1 MANDL
6 PLQQSIEELR
16 SFFEEKI
23 QLTEFTNQP
32 ERLYEPIHYI
42 MQLGGKR
49 VRPVCTLAA
58 AELFGKSPGDAI
70 NQAIAVEVFHNF
82 TLVHDD
88 IMDEAPLRRG
98 HSTVHKKWDE
108 NTGILSGDAMMIL
121 AYQYL
126 SKNAGTRLDVLF
138 SNFSRT
144 ALQVCEGQ
152 QYDMNFE
159 QKPTVSLVEY
169 LGMIEL
175 KTAVLLG
182 ESLRLGATI
191 AGASDIDLDL
201 IFEFGKNFGI
211 AFQLQDD
218 ILDLYGD
225 PEKFGKQVGGD
236 VMACKKT
243 YLFAK
248 AHAIANESQ
257 KSELVDIYN
266 NTNIENAEKIKQVK
280 AIFDNLDIR
289 NRAKAD
295 MNTFYVSAGIALN
308 SISVEDS
315 RKKILKNFAES
326 LMVREL

>member
-1 MANDL
+1 MATTN
-6 PLQQSIEELR
+6 QHSIEELR
-16 SFFEEKI
+16 TYFEKKI
-23 QLTEFTNQP
+23 QLTEFKNLP
-32 ERLYEPIHYI
+32 NRLYEPIQYI

-58 AELFGKSPGDAI
+58 AELFGSNTEGAV

-98 HSTVHKKWDE
+98 HATVHKKWDE

-126 SKNAGTRLDVLF
+126 SKGAGAKFEKLF
-138 SNFSRT
+138 SNFNRT
-144 ALQVCEGQ
+144 AIQVCEGQ
-152 QYDMNFE
+152 QYDMDFE
-159 QKPTVSLVEY
+159 QKPSVTLQEY

-191 AGASDIDLDL
+191 SGASEEDSNL
-201 IFEFGKNFGI
+201 IFEFGRNFGI

-236 VMACKKT
+236 VIACKKT

-248 AHAIANESQ
+248 AYAIANENQ
-257 KSELVDIYN
+257 KGKLISTYN
-266 NTNIENAEKIKQVK
+266 DTSINDAKKIEQVK
-280 AIFDNLDIR
+280 AIFDDLDIR

-295 MNTFYVSAGIALN
+295 MNTYYLNAGIALN
-308 SISVEDS
+308 SISVDDV
-315 RKKILKNFAES
+315 RKKILKDFAES

>member
-1 MANDL
+1 MSSKL
-6 PLQQSIEELR
+6 LTQHSIQELR
-16 SFFEEKI
+16 NYFEEKI
-23 QLTEFTNQP
+23 LLTEFTNQP

-58 AELFGKSPGDAI
+58 AELFGGSTDDAI

-98 HSTVHKKWDE
+98 HATVHKKWDE

-126 SKNAGTRLDVLF
+126 SKNTGERFEKLF
-138 SNFSRT
+138 SNFNRT
-144 ALQVCEGQ
+144 AIQVCEGQ
-152 QYDMNFE
+152 QYDMDFE
-159 QKPTVSLVEY
+159 QKSTVSLDEY

-191 AGASDIDLDL
+191 AGASDTDLDL

-236 VMACKKT
+236 VIACKKT

-248 AHAIANESQ
+248 AHAIANENQ
-257 KSELVDIYN
+257 KNELVVIYN
-266 NTNIENAEKIKQVK
+266 DTNVEDDEKIEKVK
-280 AIFDNLDIR
+280 TIFDNLDIR

-308 SISVEDS
+308 SISAEDS
-315 RKKILKNFAES
+315 RKKILKDFAES

>member
-1 MANDL
+1 MTKDYSA
-6 PLQQSIEELR
+6 QHSIEELR
-16 SFFEEKI
+16 AYFEKKI
-23 QLTEFTNQP
+23 ELTEFKKDPTN
-32 ERLYEPIHYI
+32 LYEPIQYI
-42 MQLGGKR
+42 MELGGKR
-49 VRPVCTLAA
+49 VRPVCALAA
-58 AELFGKSPGDAI
+58 AELFGSEPEQAI

-98 HSTVHKKWDE
+98 HTTVHKKWNE

-126 SKNAGTRLDVLF
+126 SKNTTKEFQRLF
-138 SNFSRT
+138 TNFNRT
-144 ALQVCEGQ
+144 AIQVCEGQ
-152 QYDMNFE
+152 QLDMDFE
-159 QKPTVSLVEY
+159 QKSTVSLDDY
-169 LGMIEL
+169 IGMIEL

-182 ESLRLGATI
+182 ESLRMGATM
-191 AGASDIDLDL
+191 AGASEADANL
-201 IFEFGKNFGI
+201 IYEFGKNFGI

-236 VMACKKT
+236 VIACKKT

-248 AHAIANESQ
+248 AYAVSTPAQQN
-257 KSELVDIYN
+257 ELVALYN
-266 NTNIENAEKIKQVK
+266 NSEIENEQKIEQVK
-280 AIFDNLDIR
+280 TVFDQMDIR

-295 MNTFYVSAGIALN
+295 MNTFYVNAGIALN
-308 SISVEDS
+308 SISVDDA
-315 RKKILKNFAES
+315 RKKILKDFAES

>member
-1 MANDL
+1 MATT
-6 PLQQSIEELR
+6 QHSIEELR
-16 SFFEEKI
+16 NFFEEKI
-23 QLTEFTNQP
+23 KLTEFKNQP
-32 ERLYEPIHYI
+32 VQLYEPIQYI
-42 MQLGGKR
+42 MELGGKR

-58 AELFGKSPGDAI
+58 AELFGADTEIAI

-98 HSTVHKKWDE
+98 HATVHKKWDE

-126 SKNAGTRLDVLF
+126 SKNTDSKFHSLF
-138 SNFSRT
+138 SNFNKT
-144 ALQVCEGQ
+144 AIEVCEGQ
-152 QYDMNFE
+152 QLDMDFE
-159 QKPTVSLVEY
+159 IKPTVSLDDY

-182 ESLRLGATI
+182 ESLRIGAI
-191 AGASDIDLDL
+191 MAGASENDANLMYD
-201 IFEFGKNFGI
+201 FGKNFGI

-218 ILDLYGD
+218 ILDLFGD

-236 VMACKKT
+236 VLACKKT

-248 AHAIANESQ
+248 AYSISNETQ
-257 KSELVDIYN
+257 RQELVDLYN
-266 NTNIENAEKIKQVK
+266 STSIDGSKKIEQVK
-280 AIFDNLDIR
+280 TVFNALDIR

-295 MNTFYVSAGIALN
+295 MNTFYVNAGIALN
-308 SISVEDS
+308 SISADDS
-315 RKKILKNFAES
+315 RKKILKDFAES

>member
-1 MANDL
+1 MATT
-6 PLQQSIEELR
+6 QHSIEELR
-16 SFFEEKI
+16 NFFEEKI
-23 QLTEFTNQP
+23 KLTEFKNQP
-32 ERLYEPIHYI
+32 ERLYEPIQYI
-42 MQLGGKR
+42 MELGGKR

-58 AELFGKSPGDAI
+58 AELFEKSPESAI

-98 HSTVHKKWDE
+98 HATVHKKWDE

-126 SKNAGTRLDVLF
+126 SKDAGDKFHSLF
-138 SNFSRT
+138 SNFNRT
-144 ALQVCEGQ
+144 AIEVCEGQ
-152 QYDMNFE
+152 QLDMDFE
-159 QKPTVSLVEY
+159 VKPTVSLNEY
-169 LGMIEL
+169 IGMIEL

-182 ESLRLGATI
+182 ESLRMGATMG
-191 AGASDIDLDL
+191 GATETDANLMY
-201 IFEFGKNFGI
+201 EFGKNFGI

-236 VMACKKT
+236 VLACKKT

-248 AHAIANESQ
+248 AHAISTEVQQ
-257 KSELVDIYN
+257 KQLVALYN
-266 NTNIENAEKIKQVK
+266 NTKIADEEKIEQVK
-280 AIFDNLDIR
+280 SVFDELDIR

-295 MNTFYVSAGIALN
+295 MNTFYVNAGIALN

-315 RKKILKNFAES
+315 RKKILKDFAES